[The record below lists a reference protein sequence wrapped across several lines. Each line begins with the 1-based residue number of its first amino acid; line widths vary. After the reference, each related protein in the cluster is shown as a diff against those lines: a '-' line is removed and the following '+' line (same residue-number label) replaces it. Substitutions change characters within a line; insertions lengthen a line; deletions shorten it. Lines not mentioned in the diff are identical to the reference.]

1 MDVMKSTLH
10 GFVWP
15 AGILAL
21 KFVGATN
28 PVLLAGNIA
37 GAAYTFKDI
46 PEIIYNYMSKDKEE
60 DTETNEN
67 AFDHKKGNL
76 FLTSKMK

>member
-1 MDVMKSTLH
+1 MKSTLH

-28 PVLLAGNIA
+28 PVLLAGNVV

-46 PEIIYNYMSKDKEE
+46 PEIVYNYCTKKE
-60 DTETNEN
+60 DTVTNEN
-67 AFDHKKGNL
+67 AFDHKKGNV
-76 FLTSKMK
+76 FLTSI